1 VTYTVDGTN
10 GTDAGTCI
18 GASPSTE
25 CKTIQ
30 YVFTNEDLDA
40 NDIVE
45 VEAGTYSETVTFG
58 TDDGGTSGNP
68 VILRGKSGDTVII
81 DGGDVRWQGIDLNN
95 DLTPD
100 APHYITIQNL
110 NIQNINNAS
119 GRGIDAENV
128 DGLTVTGV
136 TFDDIDGSAAYAIYA
151 KACNTA
157 NIYSNTF
164 SSGSESSGAIYYYG
178 NTFNIYLNTF
188 TGSNYESAIYIA
200 STTVTGNI
208 YSNTFTNVNATG
220 TLRGDGHIIGLFGG
234 TTNSR
239 TIDTVN
245 IYDNTATGCG
255 EKSRGGLISVYNSE
269 DINIYRNSLTGNNT
283 TCITAATN
291 VYDIQIY
298 MNRCT
303 GNTLNADQQYTNGMI
318 EIEQAI
324 GGCGACLT
332 LDTVNVYNNTI
343 SNNDDA
349 NSPTGNEAGVA
360 LVCADVAG
368 HTFQNVN
375 VKNNIVN
382 ENLES
387 AGAYGWEL
395 YVSFGSNPTIS
406 NVTLANNDYYRDGNT
421 DYFIYYDGN
430 SYTYAQ
436 FSTPTTGYQD
446 AESQDANSIDDDP
459 LFVSETT
466 DYHLQSGSP
475 AKNTGVDVGI
485 TLDLDQVPTGQG
497 GFDMGCYEFDTATIR
512 AITISQLIR

>member
-1 VTYTVDGTN
+1 VKPLL
-10 GTDAGTCI
+10 
-18 GASPSTE
+18 S
-25 CKTIQ
+25 
-30 YVFTNEDLDA
+30 
-40 NDIVE
+40 
-45 VEAGTYSETVTFG
+45 
-58 TDDGGTSGNP
+58 
-68 VILRGKSGDTVII
+68 RGKSGDTVII

-255 EKSRGGLISVYNSE
+255 EIGL
-269 DINIYRNSLTGNNT
+269 
-283 TCITAATN
+283 
-291 VYDIQIY
+291 
-298 MNRCT
+298 
-303 GNTLNADQQYTNGMI
+303 
-318 EIEQAI
+318 
-324 GGCGACLT
+324 
-332 LDTVNVYNNTI
+332 
-343 SNNDDA
+343 
-349 NSPTGNEAGVA
+349 
-360 LVCADVAG
+360 
-368 HTFQNVN
+368 
-375 VKNNIVN
+375 
-382 ENLES
+382 
-387 AGAYGWEL
+387 
-395 YVSFGSNPTIS
+395 
-406 NVTLANNDYYRDGNT
+406 
-421 DYFIYYDGN
+421 
-430 SYTYAQ
+430 
-436 FSTPTTGYQD
+436 
-446 AESQDANSIDDDP
+446 
-459 LFVSETT
+459 
-466 DYHLQSGSP
+466 
-475 AKNTGVDVGI
+475 
-485 TLDLDQVPTGQG
+485 
-497 GFDMGCYEFDTATIR
+497 
-512 AITISQLIR
+512 